1 MSQVIEYIKIALMNI
16 KSNRGRSIL
25 TMLGIIIGI
34 ASVIMIISVGNGISK
49 EMNSELNAMAG
60 GQIYLY
66 IDNKNNDQSITMNQN
81 DFDAIEENIDHVIGA
96 TPDYMWYGGKI
107 EGRKGNLDAS
117 IEAGNENLE
126 FIYKRDIIKGKYF
139 TAADNDMGNK
149 VCVISESGAKA
160 LFGTSDVIGMTVNVT
175 LYDVTQELRIVGI
188 REDDSSTLLNMM
200 NGQNARIQVEV
211 PINLLNASYGFWLE
225 DFQEV
230 LIITEGNEYC
240 APVARDAIRL
250 IETRH
255 NIRGENIV
263 QVQSFAEQM
272 GQINGMMDMLTMFVV
287 LIAAISLLVGG
298 IGVMNIML
306 VSVTERTREIGI
318 RKALGA
324 RTSSIL
330 LQFLSESAII
340 TLLGGII
347 GIAIGIVGAFAAC
360 AALGFSA
367 HVKISTVLGA
377 SLFSSAVGIFFG
389 MYPAK
394 RAAKLSPIEALRH
407 E

>member
-117 IEAGNENLE
+117 IEAGNENLK

-230 LIITEGNEYC
+230 LIIT
-240 APVARDAIRL
+240 A
-250 IETRH
+250 
-255 NIRGENIV
+255 
-263 QVQSFAEQM
+263 
-272 GQINGMMDMLTMFVV
+272 
-287 LIAAISLLVGG
+287 
-298 IGVMNIML
+298 
-306 VSVTERTREIGI
+306 VSYTHM
-318 RKALGA
+318 
-324 RTSSIL
+324 
-330 LQFLSESAII
+330 
-340 TLLGGII
+340 TLPTICS
-347 GIAIGIVGAFAAC
+347 V
-360 AALGFSA
+360 
-367 HVKISTVLGA
+367 
-377 SLFSSAVGIFFG
+377 
-389 MYPAK
+389 
-394 RAAKLSPIEALRH
+394 
-407 E
+407 